1 MSLATL
7 ALPPSLR
14 RAVGPLLALSVL
26 GLAACAD
33 SGDSMV
39 GPVPGGPG
47 GPAGSLV
54 VLYECTVDVE
64 AGTQSCQTPRPAGA
78 SHDLIVGKPSV
89 GFVTTGATASR
100 LDPANEDTMSA
111 NVALTNLMMQPI
123 GTLDGTTPAAAGSR
137 IFFASGPTVTSVK
150 VGTKTTETARVDNP
164 SGIGNFTNPDG
175 SYVKTGVPFYQYD
188 GVIANGATSAPKAWR
203 FVYSANTRS
212 FNYSVLVSV
221 PVQYE
226 AGWVAIAAGTVTG
239 ANHEMLATVYS
250 PMGAVLADS
259 VIWTSSNPAVVTI
272 DPITGLMTDVGPGS
286 ATVTATSKVNPLR
299 KGTMAVSVAP
309 TSLPQSVLLVYDCR
323 AGTGGSGSL
332 SCGASPM
339 YGEPHVRL
347 TESNLTVVGNVLQFD
362 LTVQNLLTEAIGTP
376 DGVMVDTAGVTVFVA
391 SISAGAG
398 VENQD
403 GSREMPSGGAAKP
416 FYRYSQKL
424 VQDEVSGSKPVQLN
438 FAPGTTEVVFQLQV
452 VAEVQPLLV
461 INELMANP
469 ASVTNVDTDREW
481 FEVYNAGRLPVQM
494 EGMLIAD
501 SAASGRRPYHRIASS
516 LVVQPGAYAVLGAS
530 SNTTLNGGVPVDY
543 SFGGFLAFANSLDA
557 LKISR
562 AYAEGDTLTLDRTQ
576 YASAAISAQNGVS
589 RELKNPALDNS
600 NLDGS
605 NWANAAV
612 TSVYGSGGRG
622 TPKAQNSTYT
632 P

>member
-403 GSREMPSGGAAKP
+403 GSREMPSGSAAKP

-622 TPKAQNSTYT
+622 T
-632 P
+632 

>member
-403 GSREMPSGGAAKP
+403 GSREMPSGSAAKP